1 MKALASGL
9 RWLWDNLDPV
19 VALAMAVVFSAL
31 GAFDVVSDQVLS
43 NVVLATL
50 AVIAFTLVRERTS
63 RGAALT
69 GVSESLDRR
78 LSDVDRSIVQ
88 VREAIGMM
96 NTLIKPTQGRYL
108 TQDFK
113 RAILDTKLWIYKGGT
128 GTYLRAVTLPG
139 NADNAPRHRTRREI
153 WIEILDPTSVE
164 VCDRYGKMRRSL
176 DPKPDKTGET
186 WTTKRVRNESYATI
200 LAAAYFQAKHGLL
213 DIRLGL
219 SSTTSLFRYDLSSRY
234 IIITQEDAMAPALE
248 ANSDTYFYNSY
259 LQELRLS
266 FDQSRRVD
274 LQRARDIS
282 LSKGQI
288 SGHEVTRL
296 FQALDLPL
304 DDSFDQHD
312 VDSIIQKA
320 LAPVNLYE

>member
-31 GAFDVVSDQVLS
+31 GAFDVVSDHVLS

-88 VREAIGMM
+88 V
-96 NTLIKPTQGRYL
+96 
-108 TQDFK
+108 K